1 MSKKDSYAGNDISS
15 SPSTRPN
22 VDLTTLIYRMQKDA
36 DYVERNLILAEE
48 KLVLDAEH
56 VKNGLSTQYQKDCN
70 GWLDDTDN
78 LFMGLFQ
85 DMEQAKKLGHPQ
97 CQEIELDIGSLRERW
112 ESDYAIYRD
121 IYEKKGKSE
130 VDWPAMLH
138 QKLRQV
144 TMGEYGP
151 GVPDAEKQ
159 IASHNI
165 LHKEIEAY
173 RPLVESS
180 ASSSPGASSALRTQY
195 KDLLESSQQRSRH
208 LASLYDYLLACTRET
223 AYLRNQQE
231 KVLKQDWSDRNLSL
245 LDVCQLDEN
254 FKAKSLQ
261 SHESE
266 ADKLQNEG
274 TQLIQTGHPASQSI
288 KNHRDNLQSERQKFL
303 SLYDCRENHLDN
315 MKEYKKFQSDAETL
329 SDSLRKL
336 STNLDLAAQKYRSSM
351 EVQRPLEGDDRLL
364 MQSEELLAELR
375 KRSVSVFPLRSR
387 RRPPVKG
394 PTAVSLCDW
403 KDSNCSVAKGERF
416 TLQSNYDPERWSV
429 QASNGATKS
438 VPAACLVVPPPD
450 PEASDRVD
458 RLERDLA
465 DLKKKRAN
473 LQSGPK
479 STRVEVVRT
488 QYPVVASSPTDDPKV
503 RALSSQLD
511 RISDDLEQARRD
523 TLGRLRAPLDH
534 KDPVRDLSNRLKEQ
548 EHTDSVLKNLGEETA
563 TVQRG
568 VEALSSVKPSDAVI
582 SALRLKLNTTKNKHD
597 DVTSLADLCTKK
609 ANASVYLENQ
619 MEKVDVFVSG
629 FEDQLA
635 EELPLLDKPGALR
648 ERREGLQHI
657 RKNVAVR
664 ESDMQ
669 QLGRDLEA
677 VQQMC
682 SSLQAGYQE
691 YCPDL
696 GRQNTEVQSIRKR
709 YSNLQNQLK
718 SRETAVQDIASKNQ
732 AFQSAAQSL
741 TSFLNKLPNNKLYPS
756 DGLTQVDNKMS
767 SQSLVVEEVS
777 RRKDDLDRMTSLSQD
792 LQSALSD
799 YDTNCNKYHCIVDD
813 SGTSAA
819 QKVHINTLAK
829 SVQNQEKHLL
839 NHFSEA
845 SAENEQLLKQ
855 MKIAKKLIVQN
866 GEKASEVVV
875 QQRVFLQSQQKS
887 TDELESLKQ
896 DLVME
901 VARRARAEDELETY
915 QKRMISLK
923 NRRGVERLEEKEVIH
938 YYRDA
943 NLESQ
948 LQIMLSRIHDE
959 ELKSSGTKAEIELVN
974 RKIVLLQNELK
985 NVTAKLVTKVVTEY
999 ERDPKLEIEATK
1011 IREELQKL
1019 REAIRTRE
1027 SDFVSMKTE
1036 ITILE
1041 QKKPVF
1047 KERVV
1052 KKEIVKLE
1060 RNPEL
1065 VQAVSIFQMEIANE
1079 HDRCQHLN
1087 DEIFQIR
1094 GQINL
1099 LERMIPTIEPKVIIK
1114 EVKRVERD
1122 LELVSEAQR
1131 LSTSLEEERVMNRS
1145 LMEEITKYQVRYVQ
1159 VEKVQQRIEVKETT
1173 KEIFRVDPET
1183 EQHLVRLKI
1192 DLKNL
1197 SMQRMNLEQEMNLV
1211 VKNLESL
1218 RSQKPKVE
1226 VKEVTR
1232 QVVKEEASP
1241 EVVKEIQR
1249 LNNQLSILQS
1259 TYSRNFEQLM
1269 IHSKER
1275 DEWKATNSKVETK
1288 IISRET
1294 VRYENDPLIEKEA
1307 ERLRKEVREETQRRR
1322 TFEEMVF
1329 NLQNTY
1335 LELERQK
1342 PEERVVVQ
1350 ETIRLQR
1357 DPKQIIEHEK
1367 LSRILDEEIKSRR
1380 KLELEVQQ
1388 LRSLVKERELVITQ
1402 VDERQKKIQVEMEL
1416 RQIRSRIKELESKP
1430 PSVTEKII
1438 IEEVVQVERDA
1449 TLDRVMND
1457 LRVRIDRERNLINS
1471 QEKDI
1476 QNLSIQ
1482 LEILHREKSVERV
1495 IYKEVIRVEKD
1506 ETLENERAQLRERV
1520 SYERNARKNMEE
1532 EIERLSAKL
1541 KYLQSLRETKSTDM
1555 DSLTKSRSLLLRE
1568 KENLLL
1574 EFRQLDSRRQ
1584 ESTISFQQ
1592 QSQLLSEQNQV
1603 NKQKSIMLESEV
1615 RKLEKDIL
1623 DEKDKIY
1630 KQELYIKELQGK
1642 SREEKTSE
1650 RKTNVSTRITILD
1663 PETGKDMSPSEAYLQ
1678 GLIDKNYYL
1687 HLQQMECDWEEIS
1700 SSGPEGERLMMLDR
1714 KSGKKYSVE
1723 DALREG
1729 RLTQYDLQQYRQ
1741 GKMHISEF
1749 ALLVAGGTKVK
1760 PTILLEPKTPVTPQK
1775 SSISFSSRPTN
1786 IIFEDKLPISGL
1798 YDTTTKMRMS
1808 VRTGITRNIIDSDLG
1823 LKLLEAQA
1831 ATGGI
1836 IDVTNG
1842 TRYSVH
1848 KATVLGLIER
1858 TMMQHLMNAQ
1868 KAFTGTEDSLSNS
1881 RLSVGQAMQKGLVPK
1896 GIALRFMEAQ
1906 VLTGGLVD
1914 PNQAGRFPITE
1925 ALRSNLIDNSVAE
1938 VLKDDSTYPKYLE
1951 DPITKEVISYKE
1963 AMARCKKDPHT
1974 ELMLFPVASKEING
1988 AGQTFSS
1995 RSSSSFSSRSTSYI
2009 DF

>member
-1 MSKKDSYAGNDISS
+1 MQYYSVSLAGIPAPSHLIS
-15 SPSTRPN
+15 
-22 VDLTTLIYRMQKDA
+22 A
-36 DYVERNLILAEE
+36 
-48 KLVLDAEH
+48 
-56 VKNGLSTQYQKDCN
+56 
-70 GWLDDTDN
+70 
-78 LFMGLFQ
+78 
-85 DMEQAKKLGHPQ
+85 
-97 CQEIELDIGSLRERW
+97 
-112 ESDYAIYRD
+112 
-121 IYEKKGKSE
+121 
-130 VDWPAMLH
+130 
-138 QKLRQV
+138 
-144 TMGEYGP
+144 
-151 GVPDAEKQ
+151 
-159 IASHNI
+159 
-165 LHKEIEAY
+165 
-173 RPLVESS
+173 PLC
-180 ASSSPGASSALRTQY
+180 
-195 KDLLESSQQRSRH
+195 SQ
-208 LASLYDYLLACTRET
+208 
-223 AYLRNQQE
+223 
-231 KVLKQDWSDRNLSL
+231 
-245 LDVCQLDEN
+245 
-254 FKAKSLQ
+254 
-261 SHESE
+261 
-266 ADKLQNEG
+266 
-274 TQLIQTGHPASQSI
+274 
-288 KNHRDNLQSERQKFL
+288 
-303 SLYDCRENHLDN
+303 
-315 MKEYKKFQSDAETL
+315 
-329 SDSLRKL
+329 
-336 STNLDLAAQKYRSSM
+336 
-351 EVQRPLEGDDRLL
+351 GDDRLL

-403 KDSNCSVAKGERF
+403 KDSNVRP
-416 TLQSNYDPERWSV
+416 LPRQRWSV

-767 SQSLVVEEVS
+767 SQSVSGLVMDYIQPVRILFQRRFLWVS
-777 RRKDDLDRMTSLSQD
+777 FNNQNT
-792 LQSALSD
+792 
-799 YDTNCNKYHCIVDD
+799 II
-813 SGTSAA
+813 
-819 QKVHINTLAK
+819 INTL
-829 SVQNQEKHLL
+829 SPPPVPQEKHLL

-1995 RSSSSFSSRSTSYI
+1995 RYHLNNN
-2009 DF
+2009 

>member
-1 MSKKDSYAGNDISS
+1 MVPYL
-15 SPSTRPN
+15 TRQP
-22 VDLTTLIYRMQKDA
+22 
-36 DYVERNLILAEE
+36 
-48 KLVLDAEH
+48 
-56 VKNGLSTQYQKDCN
+56 
-70 GWLDDTDN
+70 
-78 LFMGLFQ
+78 
-85 DMEQAKKLGHPQ
+85 
-97 CQEIELDIGSLRERW
+97 
-112 ESDYAIYRD
+112 
-121 IYEKKGKSE
+121 
-130 VDWPAMLH
+130 
-138 QKLRQV
+138 
-144 TMGEYGP
+144 
-151 GVPDAEKQ
+151 
-159 IASHNI
+159 
-165 LHKEIEAY
+165 
-173 RPLVESS
+173 
-180 ASSSPGASSALRTQY
+180 
-195 KDLLESSQQRSRH
+195 
-208 LASLYDYLLACTRET
+208 
-223 AYLRNQQE
+223 
-231 KVLKQDWSDRNLSL
+231 
-245 LDVCQLDEN
+245 
-254 FKAKSLQ
+254 
-261 SHESE
+261 
-266 ADKLQNEG
+266 
-274 TQLIQTGHPASQSI
+274 
-288 KNHRDNLQSERQKFL
+288 
-303 SLYDCRENHLDN
+303 
-315 MKEYKKFQSDAETL
+315 
-329 SDSLRKL
+329 
-336 STNLDLAAQKYRSSM
+336 
-351 EVQRPLEGDDRLL
+351 
-364 MQSEELLAELR
+364 
-375 KRSVSVFPLRSR
+375 
-387 RRPPVKG
+387 
-394 PTAVSLCDW
+394 
-403 KDSNCSVAKGERF
+403 
-416 TLQSNYDPERWSV
+416 
-429 QASNGATKS
+429 
-438 VPAACLVVPPPD
+438 
-450 PEASDRVD
+450 
-458 RLERDLA
+458 
-465 DLKKKRAN
+465 
-473 LQSGPK
+473 
-479 STRVEVVRT
+479 
-488 QYPVVASSPTDDPKV
+488 
-503 RALSSQLD
+503 
-511 RISDDLEQARRD
+511 
-523 TLGRLRAPLDH
+523 
-534 KDPVRDLSNRLKEQ
+534 
-548 EHTDSVLKNLGEETA
+548 
-563 TVQRG
+563 
-568 VEALSSVKPSDAVI
+568 
-582 SALRLKLNTTKNKHD
+582 
-597 DVTSLADLCTKK
+597 
-609 ANASVYLENQ
+609 
-619 MEKVDVFVSG
+619 
-629 FEDQLA
+629 
-635 EELPLLDKPGALR
+635 
-648 ERREGLQHI
+648 
-657 RKNVAVR
+657 RKNVFF
-664 ESDMQ
+664 
-669 QLGRDLEA
+669 L
-677 VQQMC
+677 
-682 SSLQAGYQE
+682 
-691 YCPDL
+691 
-696 GRQNTEVQSIRKR
+696 
-709 YSNLQNQLK
+709 
-718 SRETAVQDIASKNQ
+718 IASK
-732 AFQSAAQSL
+732 
-741 TSFLNKLPNNKLYPS
+741 
-756 DGLTQVDNKMS
+756 
-767 SQSLVVEEVS
+767 
-777 RRKDDLDRMTSLSQD
+777 
-792 LQSALSD
+792 
-799 YDTNCNKYHCIVDD
+799 
-813 SGTSAA
+813 
-819 QKVHINTLAK
+819 
-829 SVQNQEKHLL
+829 
-839 NHFSEA
+839 
-845 SAENEQLLKQ
+845 
-855 MKIAKKLIVQN
+855 QN

-901 VARRARAEDELETY
+901 VGRRARAEDELETY

-938 YYRDA
+938 YYRDP

-959 ELKSSGTKAEIELVN
+959 ELKNSGTKAEIELVN
-974 RKIVLLQNELK
+974 KKIVLLQNELK
-985 NVTAKLVTKVVTEY
+985 NVTPKLVTKVVTEY
-999 ERDPKLEIEATK
+999 ERDPKLEIETTK

-1019 REAIRTRE
+1019 REEIRTRE
-1027 SDFVSMKTE
+1027 SHFVNMKTE

-1065 VQAVSIFQMEIANE
+1065 VHAVSIFQTEIANE

-1122 LELVSEAQR
+1122 PELVSEAQR

-1145 LMEEITKYQVRYVQ
+1145 LMEEITKYQFRYVQ
-1159 VEKVQQRIEVKETT
+1159 VEKVQQRTEVKETT

-1183 EQHLVRLKI
+1183 EQQLVRLKK

-1197 SMQRMNLEQEMNLV
+1197 SMQRMNLEQEINLV

-1218 RSQKPKVE
+1218 QSQKPKVE

-1357 DPKQIIEHEK
+1357 DPKQIVEHEK

-1388 LRSLVKERELVITQ
+1388 MRSLVKEKELVITQ

-1449 TLDRVMND
+1449 TLDKVMND
-1457 LRVRIDRERNLINS
+1457 LRVRIDRERNLINNW
-1471 QEKDI
+1471 EKDI

-1482 LEILHREKSVERV
+1482 LEILQREKSVERV

-1506 ETLENERAQLRERV
+1506 ETLENERTQLRERV

-1541 KYLQSLRETKSTDM
+1541 KYLQSIRETKSTDM
-1555 DSLTKSRSLLLRE
+1555 DSLTKSRSLLLKE

-1574 EFRQLDSRRQ
+1574 EFRQLDSKRQ
-1584 ESTISFQQ
+1584 ETTISFQR

-1603 NKQKSIMLESEV
+1603 NKQKSIMLESDV
-1615 RKLEKDIL
+1615 QKLEKDIL
-1623 DEKDKIY
+1623 EEKDKIH
-1630 KQELYIKELQGK
+1630 KQQLYIKELQGK
-1642 SREEKTSE
+1642 SREEKTETSE

-1678 GLIDKNYYL
+1678 GLIDKNHYL

-1700 SSGPEGERLMMLDR
+1700 TNGPEGERLMVLDR

-1749 ALLVAGGTKVK
+1749 ALLVADGTKVK
-1760 PTILLEPKTPVTPQK
+1760 PTILSELKTPLAPQK

-1868 KAFTGTEDSLSNS
+1868 KAFTGTEDPLSNS

-1914 PNQAGRFPITE
+1914 PNQAGRLPIME
-1925 ALRSNLIDNSVAE
+1925 ALKSNLIDNSVEE

-1951 DPITKEVISYKE
+1951 DPITKEMISYKE

-1974 ELMLFPVASKEING
+1974 ELLLFPVASKEING

>member
-1 MSKKDSYAGNDISS
+1 M
-15 SPSTRPN
+15 
-22 VDLTTLIYRMQKDA
+22 IYRMQKDA

-138 QKLRQV
+138 QKQV

-180 ASSSPGASSALRTQY
+180 
-195 KDLLESSQQRSRH
+195 SSQQRSRH
-208 LASLYDYLLACTRET
+208 LANLYDYLLACTRET

-245 LDVCQLDEN
+245 LDVCQLDEVRFRGFWEN
-254 FKAKSLQ
+254 SVIWSEGILGKQRHMCHFLCVPAVLQ
-261 SHESE
+261 
-266 ADKLQNEG
+266 
-274 TQLIQTGHPASQSI
+274 
-288 KNHRDNLQSERQKFL
+288 NHRDNLQSERQKFL

-403 KDSNCSVAKGERF
+403 KDMAKGERF

-479 STRVEVVRT
+479 STRVEVV
-488 QYPVVASSPTDDPKV
+488 PTDDPKV

-648 ERREGLQHI
+648 ERREGL
-657 RKNVAVR
+657 

-767 SQSLVVEEVS
+767 SQSVSGLVMDYIQPVRILFQ
-777 RRKDDLDRMTSLSQD
+777 RRFLW
-792 LQSALSD
+792 D

-829 SVQNQEKHLL
+829 SVQNQVKNTILSCLTSSHHLI
-839 NHFSEA
+839 S
-845 SAENEQLLKQ
+845 K
-855 MKIAKKLIVQN
+855 
-866 GEKASEVVV
+866 VVV